1 MIHYKKNFSKTFKKK
16 PINSIAIK
24 LLKSLINENNEIFNS
39 FKTSYKD
46 KFNNRLIKKLQ
57 KFKTILLIGMGG
69 SILGS
74 KAIYNFLKNKNN
86 SKKFIFIDNLSAK
99 IKKNLIEKRKLNI
112 VISKSG
118 NTLETISNF
127 NIVKNKYDKNIF
139 VTEDRKT
146 YLFKLANELSSEI
159 VHHNK
164 FIGGRFSVLSEVGM
178 LPAELMGFNRNKFRK
193 LEQLINNKKF
203 LNTLINSVLSQ
214 YYFIKKNKTNS
225 IILNYDKNSIEF
237 LEWYQQLVAESLG
250 KKNLGILPIISNLPK
265 DNHSIMQNYLDGPK
279 KNFFTFFYVKEK
291 LSNKIKNKNLYTT
304 HKYLKKKSLDKIIY
318 AQFSAT
324 QKVFEKKKIPFRTF
338 IIENRNEE
346 SIGELFIFFM
356 LETVLLGKLLKI
368 NPYDQPAV
376 ELIKKETLRLLKKS

>member
-1 MIHYKKNFSKTFKKK
+1 
-16 PINSIAIK
+16 
-24 LLKSLINENNEIFNS
+24 
-39 FKTSYKD
+39 
-46 KFNNRLIKKLQ
+46 
-57 KFKTILLIGMGG
+57 
-69 SILGS
+69 
-74 KAIYNFLKNKNN
+74 
-86 SKKFIFIDNLSAK
+86 
-99 IKKNLIEKRKLNI
+99 
-112 VISKSG
+112 
-118 NTLETISNF
+118 
-127 NIVKNKYDKNIF
+127 
-139 VTEDRKT
+139 
-146 YLFKLANELSSEI
+146 
-159 VHHNK
+159 
-164 FIGGRFSVLSEVGM
+164 M

-203 LNTLINSVLSQ
+203 LNTLINSALSQ

-338 IIENRNEE
+338 IVENRNEE

-376 ELIKKETLRLLKKS
+376 ELIKKETLKLLKKS

>member
-1 MIHYKKNFSKTFKKK
+1 MIHYKKNFSKNFKKK

-24 LLKSLINENNEIFNS
+24 LLKSLINENNEILNS

-139 VTEDRKT
+139 VTEDKKT

-203 LNTLINSVLSQ
+203 LKTLINSALSQ

-338 IIENRNEE
+338 IVENRNEE

>member
-1 MIHYKKNFSKTFKKK
+1 
-16 PINSIAIK
+16 
-24 LLKSLINENNEIFNS
+24 
-39 FKTSYKD
+39 
-46 KFNNRLIKKLQ
+46 
-57 KFKTILLIGMGG
+57 
-69 SILGS
+69 
-74 KAIYNFLKNKNN
+74 
-86 SKKFIFIDNLSAK
+86 
-99 IKKNLIEKRKLNI
+99 
-112 VISKSG
+112 
-118 NTLETISNF
+118 
-127 NIVKNKYDKNIF
+127 
-139 VTEDRKT
+139 
-146 YLFKLANELSSEI
+146 
-159 VHHNK
+159 
-164 FIGGRFSVLSEVGM
+164 M

-203 LNTLINSVLSQ
+203 LNTLINSALSQ

-291 LSNKIKNKNLYTT
+291 LSNKIKNKNLYTS

-338 IIENRNEE
+338 IVENRNEE